1 MESMEVAYAAAER
14 GLRPAIPSVCP
25 EGYSE
30 LMQRCWSDEPDE
42 RPDFTE
48 VMIVLFEIKRSFENL
63 MTPAMRAS
71 TRRKSMVEYTE

>member
-14 GLRPAIPSVCP
+14 GLRPTIPSVCP
-25 EGYSE
+25 EGYAE
-30 LMQRCWSDEPDE
+30 LMQRCWSDEPEE

-48 VMIVLFEIKRSFENL
+48 VLVILFEIKRAFEIV

-71 TRRKSMVEYTE
+71 KRRESIEDYGK